1 MHERRGYACVCLCKF
16 IVCHANTPFASI
28 GTRWYYLRDLNKQ
41 LNCMRDA
48 CEMKDETEKGKFSA

>member
-1 MHERRGYACVCLCKF
+1 MPLLVYRV
-16 IVCHANTPFASI
+16 PFASI
-28 GTRWYYLRDLNKQ
+28 VTRWYYLRDLNKQ